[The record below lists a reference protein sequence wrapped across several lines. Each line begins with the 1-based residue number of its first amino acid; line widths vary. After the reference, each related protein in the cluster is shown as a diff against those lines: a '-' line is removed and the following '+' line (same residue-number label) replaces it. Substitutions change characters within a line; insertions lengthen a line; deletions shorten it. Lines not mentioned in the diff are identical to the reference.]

1 MSNANEYL
9 MVGCDLHEKNLLIFA
24 ARGQDEPIK
33 RSFHGGPA
41 GRAKMIQF
49 LQALAQK
56 LAAKHIVF
64 AYEAGPQGFGLYD
77 ELTDAGMDCHV
88 LAPSR
93 MAKSD
98 KDRKDKTDA
107 KDAARILQVL
117 RNHYLA
123 AENLPEVWVP
133 DRQTRADRQLV
144 RQRQAI
150 AEQAA
155 RAKTRITTFLKANA
169 IDKPQTI
176 GKSWTRGHRKWL
188 VMLAKRAD
196 AGLTLSL
203 RVCLQSLL
211 RMLAGLERELDRLD
225 AHLLRLAETPRYR
238 APVRALAGMKG
249 VGLIT
254 AMVFLTE
261 LGDMS
266 RFANRR
272 RLAAYLGLVPSCHD
286 TGERTERKGHITHQG
301 SPRVRRVLCQAAW
314 VWCRLDPHEQARLEN
329 ISRGKKDRNKIA
341 LVAQMRRLAI
351 RMWHQARDAQQASG
365 CFPWAEP
372 SAGGDGA

>member
-1 MSNANEYL
+1 
-9 MVGCDLHEKNLLIFA
+9 
-24 ARGQDEPIK
+24 
-33 RSFHGGPA
+33 
-41 GRAKMIQF
+41 
-49 LQALAQK
+49 
-56 LAAKHIVF
+56 
-64 AYEAGPQGFGLYD
+64 
-77 ELTDAGMDCHV
+77 
-88 LAPSR
+88 
-93 MAKSD
+93 
-98 KDRKDKTDA
+98 
-107 KDAARILQVL
+107 
-117 RNHYLA
+117 
-123 AENLPEVWVP
+123 
-133 DRQTRADRQLV
+133 
-144 RQRQAI
+144 
-150 AEQAA
+150 
-155 RAKTRITTFLKANA
+155 
-169 IDKPQTI
+169 
-176 GKSWTRGHRKWL
+176 
-188 VMLAKRAD
+188 MLAKRAD

-211 RMLAGLERELDRLD
+211 RVLRGLEQELERLD

-249 VGLIT
+249 VGLMT

-261 LGDMS
+261 LGDLS

-286 TGERTERKGHITHQG
+286 TGDRTDRKGHITHQG

-314 VWCRLDPHEQARLEN
+314 VWCRLDPHEQARLEK

-351 RMWHQARDAQQASG
+351 RMWHEARDAQQASG